1 MPRSVRGVR
10 QKGKK
15 KKVKTGSV
23 KVAASQLSINSEFKH
38 DFSLEKKQKGKCN
51 ACLLNES
58 TI

>member
-15 KKVKTGSV
+15 KGEDRPV
-23 KVAASQLSINSEFKH
+23 KVAASQLSINSEFEQ